1 MLIEFMH
8 GTESFTEPTA
18 LFRAETF
25 CYSWDTTGK
34 RWVFTGKGLSL
45 EKGCGG
51 LFPVLK
57 CLRSLACEYN
67 AHHGLWTQVAVDLPS
82 SVLLFVA
89 IQRARFRAD
98 GSQVEH
104 TRKMLVLRPSEAE
117 PLRRIVCSTTG
128 HVKASQKS
136 IQLEGKFSL
145 LNSAQLE
152 DQMGRFELSADCF
165 PPARNLHHVMP
176 DLVSEDSLPG
186 DRMFEVIDIEKALRN
201 APTKGILRARRPG
214 EATVTYTM
222 PRRRL

>member
-18 LFRAETF
+18 FFRAETL
-25 CYSWDTTGK
+25 CYSSNTAEK
-34 RWVFTGKGLSL
+34 RWVFTGTGPSL

-51 LFPVLK
+51 LLPVLK

-67 AHHGLWTQVAVDLPS
+67 AHHGHWTQVAVDLPS
-82 SVLLFVA
+82 SALLVVA
-89 IQRARFRAD
+89 IQRARYLSD
-98 GSQVEH
+98 GSKVEQ
-104 TRKMLVLRPSEAE
+104 TKKVLVLRPSEAE
-117 PLRRIVCSTTG
+117 PPRRIVCSTTG
-128 HVKASQKS
+128 HEKASQKS
-136 IQLEGKFSL
+136 IHLEGKFSL
-145 LNSAQLE
+145 LNRAQIE
-152 DQMGRFELSADCF
+152 DQMECFGLFADCF
-165 PPARNLHHVMP
+165 PLARNFHHVMP

-186 DRMFEVIDIEKALRN
+186 DRMFEVIDIGKALRN